1 VWLAAAKRAL
11 CAAQE
16 LEVVLGDEHISF
28 TTAKIGS
35 LVDVCV
41 ATSHNNLVHCIWRD
55 HLFAQFVCAWAA
67 RGPPALCYPDLLP
80 AVLTGAAWCCKSIPR
95 RSGRG
100 CRDRFLCAPQPHHVS
115 RSVLTLFAL
124 IAGYCTIFQGPRG
137 PQMLLL
143 PYPGPQGLR
152 VFGSQSALQNQAG
165 ANVIPL
171 SFIL

>member
-1 VWLAAAKRAL
+1 MATSISRSPLQRLAVWLMSKRASTFPL
-11 CAAQE
+11 CGHVTQQ
-16 LEVVLGDEHISF
+16 L
-28 TTAKIGS
+28 GS
-35 LVDVCV
+35 LYLARPPVCTVCV
-41 ATSHNNLVHCIWRD
+41 CLG
-55 HLFAQFVCAWAA
+55 CAWPSSLVLSRPAA
-67 RGPPALCYPDLLP
+67 CSPD
-80 AVLTGAAWCCKSIPR
+80 WCCKSIPR

-124 IAGYCTIFQGPRG
+124 IAGYCTFFQGPRG

-143 PYPGPQGLR
+143 PYPGPQVLR